1 MFIGIRVGEMD
12 SASSITSTYF
22 NIVLHKL
29 YQISTLSHLSF
40 QIYHDKGYLD
50 TCIFKSEWV
59 YGCSDYDQQE
69 PLLYC
74 LRVYLDTVYP
84 EPAPERLD
92 PPLSPS
98 SRYIWWRMHYTVN
111 MVHSNVRKANN

>member
-1 MFIGIRVGEMD
+1 MIIGIRVGEMD
-12 SASSITSTYF
+12 SVSFITSTYF
-22 NIVLHKL
+22 NVVLYKL
-29 YQISTLSHLSF
+29 YPRSHIYRF

-50 TCIFKSEWV
+50 ACIFKSEWV

-92 PPLSPS
+92 PSLSPQADI
-98 SRYIWWRMHYTVN
+98 YDEECTIL
-111 MVHSNVRKANN
+111 

>member
-1 MFIGIRVGEMD
+1 MYALALEWGNEFLFQ
-12 SASSITSTYF
+12 SSFAQIVSDKMLF
-22 NIVLHKL
+22 N
-29 YQISTLSHLSF
+29 YRF

-92 PPLSPS
+92 PSLSPQTDL
-98 SRYIWWRMHYTVN
+98 YDEECTIL
-111 MVHSNVRKANN
+111 